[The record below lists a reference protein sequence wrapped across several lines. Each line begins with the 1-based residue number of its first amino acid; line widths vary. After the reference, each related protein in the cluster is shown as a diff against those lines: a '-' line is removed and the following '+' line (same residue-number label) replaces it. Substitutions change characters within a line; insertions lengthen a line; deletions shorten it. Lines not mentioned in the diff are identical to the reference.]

1 MAYEATGG
9 AMQPSGM
16 GGGAL
21 ARAEDGGPPLAIR
34 GSFWVRLL
42 SVIIDGVIL
51 GIVGGII
58 GGVLAVLA
66 GERAM
71 NAGQGLGGL
80 IGLLYYL
87 YFWSQRGQ
95 TPGGMVMNLRLV
107 NAAGENPSLGSVV
120 IRYFAQILST
130 IPFFLGYLWAF
141 GEKRRTWHDML
152 AGTWVIKTNQ

>member
-1 MAYEATGG
+1 MMEAGSERSGGEANRMAYDAIEGG
-9 AMQPSGM
+9 GTMQPSGM
-16 GGGAL
+16 SAGAL

-66 GERAM
+66 GERGM

-80 IGLLYYL
+80 IGL
-87 YFWSQRGQ
+87 
-95 TPGGMVMNLRLV
+95 
-107 NAAGENPSLGSVV
+107 
-120 IRYFAQILST
+120 
-130 IPFFLGYLWAF
+130 
-141 GEKRRTWHDML
+141 
-152 AGTWVIKTNQ
+152 